1 MDEAK
6 DNTDHN
12 SVPKKGSNLNGKLKR
27 NPNKNNDP
35 TRDHV
40 DPDPLKVENVAETL
54 RTKDDEKSG
63 DINKLMGEPTKT
75 NYVLKVFLYHKSF
88 KVV

>member
-12 SVPKKGSNLNGKLKR
+12 SVPKKGSNLNGKLQR

-40 DPDPLKVENVAETL
+40 DPDPQEDENVAETL

-75 NYVLKVFLYHKSF
+75 IGGHK
-88 KVV
+88 

>member
-27 NPNKNNDP
+27 NPNKNNDS
-35 TRDHV
+35 TRIHV
-40 DPDPLKVENVAETL
+40 ELDPQEGENVAETI
-54 RTKDDEKSG
+54 RTEDDVKSG
-63 DINKLMGEPTKT
+63 DINELVREPTET
-75 NYVLKVFLYHKSF
+75 IGCQE
-88 KVV
+88 

>member
-12 SVPKKGSNLNGKLKR
+12 SVPKKGSNLKGKLKR
-27 NPNKNNDP
+27 NPNKNNHPMRIHVELDP
-35 TRDHV
+35 QEG
-40 DPDPLKVENVAETL
+40 ENVAETI

-63 DINKLMGEPTKT
+63 DINELAREPTE
-75 NYVLKVFLYHKSF
+75 NIGCQE
-88 KVV
+88 